1 MGDYGI
7 LVYTGFKRRGA
18 LLLNF
23 AIALTVVFGGVF
35 AVHFIETIEALSG
48 LLIAFSAGGFFYL
61 AASELIPELH
71 QEKSFKKSFVQ
82 FVIFILGIVLIWSLG
97 LIFPE

>member
-7 LVYTGFKRRGA
+7 LVYAGFRRRTA
-18 LLLNF
+18 LLYNF
-23 AIALTVVFGGVF
+23 AAALSVVLGGLF
-35 AVHFIETIEALSG
+35 AIYFIETVAMVSG
-48 LLIAFSAGGFFYL
+48 FLIAFSAGGFFYL

-71 QEKSFKKSFVQ
+71 KQRDFKRSVLQ
-82 FVIFILGIVLIWSLG
+82 FVIFILGIVLIWSLN